1 MTHGE
6 HTGERLV
13 ERRLRQAL
21 DARAAGVTIRG
32 LRPADPP
39 GPHVRRLHAA
49 WLRPDLRR
57 YALPLAGLA
66 AAAAAVAGYLVLGP
80 DASPARPVP
89 PASPPEFTGP
99 GPTPGSGT
107 GTPTPSVQ
115 PSPPPSRSPGTRP
128 AQAPSP
134 TPTPSGPHSARPSTS
149 RTPSGSPAPSRA
161 ASPSAASPS
170 AAPSKS

>member
-6 HTGERLV
+6 HPAERLV

-21 DARAAGVTIRG
+21 EARAAGVTIRA

-39 GPHVRRLHAA
+39 GPHARRLPAA
-49 WLRPDLRR
+49 RLRLNLRR
-57 YALPLAGLA
+57 FALPLAGLA

-115 PSPPPSRSPGTRP
+115 PSPLPSRPPGTRS

-134 TPTPSGPHSARPSTS
+134 TPTPSGPHSAQPSSSRP
-149 RTPSGSPAPSRA
+149 PS
-161 ASPSAASPS
+161 ASPSPPPRSPSPSASPS
-170 AAPSKS
+170 GT